1 MNIISGTALAK
12 EIKTNLV
19 TEISAMTAQC
29 GRAPKIA
36 LVLVGENPASASY
49 VRSKSKT
56 SAELGIESDT
66 RHLPEN
72 ISEEALLAIID
83 ELNQDVTVDAILV
96 QLPLPQYI
104 DTTTILNAIDY
115 RKDVDGLHP
124 VNVGK
129 FNCGEK
135 SIIPC
140 TPRGILSLLRY
151 GQIEIAGKHA
161 VVVGRSN
168 LVGKPTALLLLREN
182 ATVTLCHSYSHNLS
196 ELVRQADIL
205 VLAMGCPNVI
215 TPNMLK
221 PGVVIVDVAM
231 NYVDDK
237 LCGDLYMPRHLPAI
251 ETKAAA
257 ITPVPGGVGPMTIT
271 SLMQNVFE
279 IYVATQSTSTPTP
292 QAAL

>member
-1 MNIISGTALAK
+1 MNIISGTTLAK
-12 EIKTNLV
+12 EIKANLA
-19 TEISAMTAQC
+19 TEISTMTAQC

-36 LVLVGENPASASY
+36 LVLVGEDPASASY
-49 VRSKSKT
+49 VRSKGKT

-66 RHLPEN
+66 RHLPED
-72 ISEEALLAIID
+72 IDQETLLDIID
-83 ELNQDVTVDAILV
+83 ELNKDTTVDAILV
-96 QLPLPQYI
+96 QLPLPKHI

-129 FNCGEK
+129 FSCGEEA
-135 SIIPC
+135 ITPC

-151 GQIEIAGKHA
+151 GQVEIAGKHA

-182 ATVTLCHSYSHNLS
+182 ATVTLCHSHSQNLA
-196 ELVRQADIL
+196 ELVKQADIL
-205 VLAMGCPNVI
+205 VLAMGCPDVV
-215 TPNMLK
+215 TPDMLK
-221 PGVVIVDVAM
+221 QDVVVVDVAM

-237 LCGDLYMPRHLPAI
+237 LCGDLYMQRNLPAL
-251 ETKAAA
+251 ETKATA

-279 IYVATQSTSTPTP
+279 IYAATQSSSTPTP
-292 QAAL
+292 QAEL